1 MHEVKRNGHLK
12 ELDRASGGDWGGT
25 SVDMAFKDALAEIVT
40 EGMIEGYCHKHTGDY
55 ISLFRDF
62 EIKKRKCGIGND
74 SNSLITLKVPVTF
87 TEECK
92 DTLGEDLTTLTNKSR
107 FKNHFFWKSDKVR
120 IDMPT
125 FEGFFQP
132 ACNGI
137 INHVKELFRS
147 PKVKDVKKILMVGG
161 FSESPLLQDAI
172 RKAFPD
178 CQVIVPQEAG
188 LAVLRGAVVFG
199 YNPKAIDSRIA
210 KYTYGVDMHTR
221 FDPGKHLESKKDV
234 INGIEYCKDIFD
246 RHVQKGQELI
256 VDEAQAERSYVP
268 LTSQQKRIGF
278 KIYTSMLDDPLYID
292 NCTNI
297 GKFSVVVPEGAEDDR
312 SVSVRMI
319 FGKTELTAEATVVK
333 TGNATPAEFELPED
347 EKI

>member
-1 MHEVKRNGHLK
+1 MCIR
-12 ELDRASGGDWGGT
+12 DR
-25 SVDMAFKDALAEIVT
+25 
-40 EGMIEGYCHKHTGDY
+40 
-55 ISLFRDF
+55 
-62 EIKKRKCGIGND
+62 
-74 SNSLITLKVPVTF
+74 
-87 TEECK
+87 
-92 DTLGEDLTTLTNKSR
+92 
-107 FKNHFFWKSDKVR
+107 
-120 IDMPT
+120 
-125 FEGFFQP
+125 
-132 ACNGI
+132 
-137 INHVKELFRS
+137 
-147 PKVKDVKKILMVGG
+147 VGG

-268 LTSQQKRIGF
+268 LTSQQKRLGF
-278 KIYTSMLDDPLYID
+278 DIYTSMLDDPLYID
-292 NCTNI
+292 SCKNI
-297 GKFSVVVPEGAEDDR
+297 GKFSVVLPEGAEKDR

-319 FGKTELTAEATVVK
+319 FGKTELTAEAIVVK